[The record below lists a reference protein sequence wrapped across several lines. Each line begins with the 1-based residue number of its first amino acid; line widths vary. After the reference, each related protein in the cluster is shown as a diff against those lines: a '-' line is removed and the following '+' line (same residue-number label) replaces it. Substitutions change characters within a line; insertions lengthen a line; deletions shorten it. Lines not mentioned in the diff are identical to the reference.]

1 MIIKN
6 KALLKI
12 LRDSMP
18 LFKDTN
24 FITPLWSYYP
34 DKSNPFLMCNNYVHD
49 HISSVYIN
57 KPVNAN
63 GIVINDVDLGVSLDS
78 ITEKSV
84 VFRQIGNKV
93 IVGIDLSN
101 CKILTNTPIIN
112 QIASYYL
119 GSYILPRYFLSDTF
133 KNMFD
138 SYIGDTDSEIGYMNK
153 YLTYVDYAKKVN
165 CSSKVSMSSSSI
177 DFYIFSIND
186 IVTKG
191 IIDCSD
197 LFEKYKYLNSLKIR
211 YNGHYDDYF
220 KSSVLRNIFETL
232 VNNINDGLA
241 ECNLRLSDYM
251 ISRIRA
257 KGTYVSDTVL
267 PLFYIDDVKIDTK
280 SRKISKINKVHM
292 MVVSKEGDLSYTGKE
307 FSSKDTDLN
316 SSIHVWIIKTFR
328 RTKPVLGFTMFEV
341 K

>member
-12 LRDSMP
+12 LRDNIPS
-18 LFKDTN
+18 FKDTN
-24 FITPLWSYYP
+24 FITGLWSYYH
-34 DKSNPFLMCNNYVHD
+34 DKPYQHLMCNNYIRD

-57 KPVNAN
+57 KPINAN
-63 GIVINDVDLGVSLDS
+63 GIVIDDVKIGVSLAY

-101 CKILTNTPIIN
+101 CKIFTNTPIIN

-119 GSYILPRYFLSDTF
+119 GKYLLPRYFLSDKF

-138 SYIGDTDSEIGYMNK
+138 SYIGDTDSADGYMNK

-165 CSSKVSMSSSSI
+165 CSDKAFMSSSSRDLFISSI
-177 DFYIFSIND
+177 DD
-186 IVTKG
+186 IVTKY
-191 IIDCSD
+191 IITCSD
-197 LFEKYKYLNSLKIR
+197 LFEKYKYLNKLETT
-211 YNGHYDDYF
+211 YNGSYRDYF
-220 KSSVLRNIFETL
+220 KGSALQNVHEVI
-232 VNNINDGLA
+232 VNDINDGLA
-241 ECNLRLSDYM
+241 KCNLRLSDDM
-251 ISRIRA
+251 ISRIKA

-280 SRKISKINKVHM
+280 SRLMSKTNKVHM

-307 FSSKDTDLN
+307 FSSKNTDLN
-316 SSIHVWIIKTFR
+316 SSIHAWIIKTFR
-328 RTKPVLGFTMFEV
+328 RTKPVSEFTLFEI